1 MYTNSFTKKH
11 SNSFMANKVITYEY
25 ERVADIKRLKFIEAN
40 LQKEIP
46 AGGRVLDVGC
56 GNGVISRHLGQF
68 GYQVLGIDISE
79 KTIATARSKNTLP
92 NVRFESISAE
102 ELTAQGER
110 YDAVICS
117 EVLEHLDHP
126 ENLLKVIH
134 ASLKDNG
141 LLVVTVPN
149 GVGPRELCVTRP
161 MLKARNNPG
170 LWKFINKIKSA
181 LGFKGTTV
189 QSAADNLDHVQFF
202 TRKDLVEIADENDYE
217 IIRFAK
223 TNFVEDVF
231 PFSLL
236 TKRIKLLQKVD
247 CMVAEILPVSFT
259 GGFNTLWK
267 KK

>member
-1 MYTNSFTKKH
+1 MTPQT
-11 SNSFMANKVITYEY
+11 ITYEY
-25 ERVADIKRLKFIEAN
+25 ERIADIKRLKFIEAH

-68 GYQVLGIDISE
+68 GFDVLGIDISQ
-79 KTIATARSKNTLP
+79 KTIDVARSKNKLP
-92 NVRFESISAE
+92 NVRFEAISAE
-102 ELTAQGER
+102 QLTAQGER

-134 ASLKDNG
+134 ESLKDNG

-170 LWKFINKIKSA
+170 LWKFINTIKNA

-189 QSAADNLDHVQFF
+189 QSQADNLDHVQFF
-202 TRKDLVEIADENDYE
+202 TRKDLLNIADENDFKV
-217 IIRFAK
+217 IKFAK

-236 TKRIKLLQKVD
+236 TKRIKFLQKLD
-247 CMVAEILPVSFT
+247 CQVAEILPIGFT
-259 GGFNTLWK
+259 GGFNTLWRK
-267 KK
+267 KV

>member
-1 MYTNSFTKKH
+1 MTKT
-11 SNSFMANKVITYEY
+11 AITYEY
-25 ERVADIKRLKFIEAN
+25 NRITDIKRLNFITDS
-40 LQKEIP
+40 LQRYIP

-68 GYQVLGIDISE
+68 GYDVLGIDISE
-79 KTIATARSKNTLP
+79 KTIAVANQRNKLP
-92 NVRFESISAE
+92 NVRFEAISAE
-102 ELTAQGER
+102 ALTAQGER

-126 ENLLKVIH
+126 EKLLHTIH

-149 GVGPRELCVTRP
+149 GNGPRELCVTRP

-170 LWKFINKIKSA
+170 LWNSINKVKKA
-181 LGFKGTTV
+181 LGFNGTTA
-189 QSAADNLDHVQFF
+189 QSQADNLDHVQFF
-202 TRKDLVEIADENDYE
+202 TRRDLRDLAQASDFEIV
-217 IIRFAK
+217 RFAK

-231 PFSLL
+231 PFSIV
-236 TKRIKLLQKVD
+236 TKRVKFLQTLD
-247 CMVAEILPVSFT
+247 CQVAELLPYGFT

-267 KK
+267 KAGL

>member
-1 MYTNSFTKKH
+1 MTQRT
-11 SNSFMANKVITYEY
+11 ITYEY
-25 ERVADIKRLKFIEAN
+25 ERIADIKRLKFIEAN

-46 AGGRVLDVGC
+46 VNGRVLDVGC

-68 GYQVLGIDISE
+68 GYEVLGIDISQ
-79 KTIATARSKNTLP
+79 KTIDVARSKNTLP
-92 NVRFESISAE
+92 NVRFEAISAE
-102 ELTAQGER
+102 ALTAQGER

-117 EVLEHLDHP
+117 EVLEHLDRP
-126 ENLLKVIH
+126 ELLLKVIH

-170 LWKFINKIKSA
+170 LWKAINKVKSA

-189 QSAADNLDHVQFF
+189 QSQADNLDHVQFF
-202 TRKDLVEIADENDYE
+202 TRKDLVEIAQQNDYQ
-217 IIRFAK
+217 IIKFAK

-236 TKRIKLLQKVD
+236 TKRIKFLQKLD
-247 CMVAEILPVSFT
+247 CEVAEILPIGLT

-267 KK
+267 KKA

>member
-1 MYTNSFTKKH
+1 MTQAT
-11 SNSFMANKVITYEY
+11 ITYEY
-25 ERVADIKRLKFIEAN
+25 ERIADIKRLKFIAEN
-40 LQKEIP
+40 LKKEIP
-46 AGGRVLDVGC
+46 ENGRVLDVGC

-68 GYQVLGIDISE
+68 GYDVLGIDISQ
-79 KTIATARSKNTLP
+79 KTIDVARSKNTLP
-92 NVRFESISAE
+92 NVRFEAISAE
-102 ELTAQGER
+102 ALTAAGEK

-126 ENLLKVIH
+126 EKLLRVIYDTI
-134 ASLKDNG
+134 KDNG

-170 LWKFINKIKSA
+170 MWKFLNTVKSA

-189 QSAADNLDHVQFF
+189 QSQADNLDHVQFF
-202 TRKDLVEIADENDYE
+202 TRKDLLNLAQSNNYQ
-217 IIRFAK
+217 IIKFAK

-236 TKRIKLLQKVD
+236 TKRIKFLQKLD
-247 CMVAEILPVSFT
+247 CEVAEILPIGFT

-267 KK
+267 KKV

>member
-1 MYTNSFTKKH
+1 MTQP
-11 SNSFMANKVITYEY
+11 VITYEY
-25 ERVADIKRLKFIEAN
+25 ERIADIKRLNFITES

-46 AGGRVLDVGC
+46 ANAHVLDVGC

-68 GYQVLGIDISE
+68 GYNVLGIDISQ
-79 KTIATARSKNTLP
+79 KTIDVARSKNKLP
-92 NVRFESISAE
+92 NVAFEAISAE
-102 ELTAQGER
+102 ELTAKGQQ

-117 EVLEHLDHP
+117 EVLEHLHHP
-126 ENLLKVIH
+126 EVLLRTIY

-141 LLVVTVPN
+141 ILVVTVPN
-149 GVGPRELCVTRP
+149 GMGPREVCVTKP

-170 LWKFINKIKSA
+170 LWSFINKVKSS

-189 QSAADNLDHVQFF
+189 QSQADNLDHVQFF
-202 TRKDLVEIADENDYE
+202 TRKDLTALASANDFH

-231 PFSLL
+231 PFSIV
-236 TKRIKLLQKVD
+236 TKRVKALQSLD
-247 CMVAEILPVSFT
+247 CSIAELLPVGFT

-267 KK
+267 KNTGR

>member
-1 MYTNSFTKKH
+1 MTQP
-11 SNSFMANKVITYEY
+11 VITYEY
-25 ERVADIKRLKFIEAN
+25 ERIADIKRLNFITES

-46 AGGRVLDVGC
+46 ANAHVLDVGC

-68 GYQVLGIDISE
+68 GYNVLGIDISQ
-79 KTIATARSKNTLP
+79 KTIDVARSKNKLP
-92 NVRFESISAE
+92 NVAFEAISAE
-102 ELTAQGER
+102 ELTAKGQQ

-117 EVLEHLDHP
+117 EVLEHLHHP
-126 ENLLKVIH
+126 EVLLRTIY

-141 LLVVTVPN
+141 ILVVTVPN
-149 GVGPRELCVTRP
+149 GMGPREVCVTKP

-170 LWKFINKIKSA
+170 LWSFINKVKSA

-189 QSAADNLDHVQFF
+189 QSQADNLDHVQFF
-202 TRKDLVEIADENDYE
+202 TRKDLTALASANDFR

-231 PFSLL
+231 PFSIV
-236 TKRIKLLQKVD
+236 TKRVKALQSLD
-247 CMVAEILPVSFT
+247 CSIAELLPVGFT

-267 KK
+267 KNTGR

>member
-1 MYTNSFTKKH
+1 MTQK
-11 SNSFMANKVITYEY
+11 MITYEY
-25 ERVADIKRLKFIEAN
+25 DRITDIKRLKFIASH
-40 LQKEIP
+40 LQQEIP

-68 GYQVLGIDISE
+68 GYDVLGIDISL
-79 KTIATARSKNTLP
+79 KTIDVARSKNTLP
-92 NVRFESISAE
+92 NVRFEAISAE
-102 ELTAQGER
+102 ALTAQGER

-117 EVLEHLDHP
+117 EVLEHLDRP
-126 ENLLKVIH
+126 GELLKVIH

-149 GVGPRELCVTRP
+149 GQGPRELCVTRP
-161 MLKARNNPG
+161 MLKARNHPG
-170 LWKFINKIKSA
+170 FWKFINKVKST

-189 QSAADNLDHVQFF
+189 QSQADNLDHVQFF
-202 TRKDLVEIADENDYE
+202 TRKALLDIANEHNYQ
-217 IIRFAK
+217 IIKFAK

-236 TKRIKLLQKVD
+236 TKRIKFLQKLD
-247 CMVAEILPVSFT
+247 CEVAEILPIGLT

-267 KK
+267 KKV